1 MRLLKLLVFIVFI
14 FPSAFKN
21 TAKATDCIEI
31 TDINKIKLVGRLSF
45 NILPAQPNYEDINK
59 GDWYEGGYFLS
70 LDKPICFTGGDFDG
84 TEFRDIQLM
93 NGYDY
98 NNSLFK
104 GEVVK
109 VKLDGLFAGFS
120 GHHHAPVLGT
130 IVNITQNGA
139 AIKPKNY
146 VEKRKAFDEDKD
158 ITEEYETPM
167 PLIRAFYYAL
177 KVGRG
182 DLAQEFI
189 TPEKRDKG
197 AFSIIGMNKFYGNLK
212 TPILLQNL
220 EKITDTKYRVTY
232 NYSGTKSTC
241 NGKADVNIAQKDG
254 RWFIGGI
261 KALGGC

>member
-1 MRLLKLLVFIVFI
+1 MNKKYLFAPLFFLMFFGA
-14 FPSAFKN
+14 SAN
-21 TAKATDCIEI
+21 AATCTKISDNSQIEL
-31 TDINKIKLVGRLSF
+31 TGKLSF
-45 NILPAQPNYEDINK
+45 HILPAQPNYEDINK

-84 TEFRDIQLM
+84 TGFSDIQLM

-98 NNSLFK
+98 NNALFK
-104 GEVVK
+104 GAVVK
-109 VKLDGLFAGFS
+109 VKLDGLFAGFN

-130 IVNITQNGA
+130 IVNITQNGTT
-139 AIKPKNY
+139 IKPKNY
-146 VEKRKAFDEDKD
+146 IEKRKVFDEGND

-167 PLIRAFYYAL
+167 PLIRAFYYSL

-197 AFSIIGMNKFYGNLK
+197 AFSITSMNKFYGNLK

-241 NGKADVNIAQKDG
+241 NGKAEVNITQKDG